1 MWFVR
6 FLLPFAFCLLP
17 YSSASAHAV
26 AVNLDVFSEK
36 KDLVVLMNGVQ
47 GEPING
53 ASLAYSLLSE
63 TGEVSSGVIK
73 PVADGEYRV
82 VVTVPSGAYT
92 LKLRDTTFPA
102 EALEVAKAVQFP
114 LTQSVRLLLPAS
126 KAGQPDLTL
135 LVVLAALPVV
145 IALLAL
151 AFVLFVRPK
160 NKEVPL

>member
-1 MWFVR
+1 MKLVF
-6 FLLPFAFCLLP
+6 FSLLFSLFSCF
-17 YSSASAHAV
+17 SSALAHAV
-26 AVNLDVFSEK
+26 AVNVDIFTEK

-63 TGEVSSGVIK
+63 AGEVSSGVIK

-82 VVTVPSGAYT
+82 AVTVPSGAYT

-102 EALEVAKAVQFP
+102 EALEVAKSVQFP
-114 LTQSVRLLLPAS
+114 LAQPIRLLLPAS
-126 KAGQPDLTL
+126 KAGQPDQTL
-135 LVVLAALPVV
+135 LLALATLPVV

-151 AFVLFVRPK
+151 GFVLFLRPK

>member
-1 MWFVR
+1 MKLVLF
-6 FLLPFAFCLLP
+6 FLLVSLFFLFP
-17 YSSASAHAV
+17 SVSAHVV

-53 ASLAYSLLSE
+53 ASLAYALLSE
-63 TGEVSSGVIK
+63 VGEVSSGVIK
-73 PVADGEYRV
+73 PIADGEYRV
-82 VVTVPSGAYT
+82 AVTVPSGVYT

-102 EALEVAKAVQFP
+102 EALEVAKTVQFP

-126 KAGQPDLTL
+126 KAGQPDLTV
-135 LVVLAALPVV
+135 LVVLATLPVV

-151 AFVLFVRPK
+151 AFVLFFRPK
-160 NKEVPL
+160 SKEVPL